1 MLENTDDLTLLD
13 SNDDVIDYVAW
24 GDDAGDDDDDAV
36 SIGKWTN
43 SEYVDSSLFI
53 ENQTLGRD
61 KDSNDTDLP
70 SDWENATSY
79 ADPFGVDRS
88 TENGSSPGAQNID
101 FIIPEFSDVFIPV
114 IAIIALFVTLR
125 KKARK
130 KSKLEGNTNGKNKD
144 RT

>member
-1 MLENTDDLTLLD
+1 MLEDTDDLTLLD
-13 SNDDVIDYVAW
+13 SNDDVIDYIAW
-24 GDDAGDDDDDAV
+24 GGDAGSDDDAAV
-36 SIGKWTN
+36 SIGQWTGG
-43 SEYVDSSLFI
+43 EYVDSSLFI

-101 FIIPEFSDVFIPV
+101 FIIPEFSDAIMPV
-114 IAIIALFVTLR
+114 IATVALFVILR

-130 KSKLEGNTNGKNKD
+130 KPKEGGTKTTRKED